1 MKIIHVL
8 TCTSFVPALLL
19 LGACT
24 TTPPA
29 MTTLEISDAAETIIQ
44 EAVYYSTLFDTCAGL
59 GGDQEITAIDKQQD
73 WINANATLIA
83 AADVKYSEKIA
94 ASTLNYDGKILSPV
108 AVYLAQQ
115 ARQRALDELSLKKRS
130 VNNQRKT
137 CDFRLGQITS
147 ANINLTSQPAIAA
160 AYADIIKSA
169 PAGNIDI
176 QSVPKLA
183 AGIDLTVSPGR
194 TYYTVEKAL
203 EKECDTPFT
212 LTLANNWP
220 NEAYANFC
228 ANNLIDTLV
237 CEWGKCEA
245 KKL

>member
-1 MKIIHVL
+1 MKIIQFL
-8 TCTSFVPALLL
+8 TYTAVAPALLL
-19 LGACT
+19 LSSCAT
-24 TTPPA
+24 KPPA
-29 MTTLEISDAAETIIQ
+29 MTTLEITDAAETIVK
-44 EAVYYSTLFDTCAGL
+44 EAVYYSTLFNTCASL

-73 WINANATLIA
+73 WINANAALVA

-94 ASTLNYDGKILSPV
+94 ASTLNYDGQSLSPI

-115 ARQRALDELSLKKRS
+115 ARQRALNELNLKKRT

-169 PAGNIDI
+169 PASNIDM

-183 AGIDLTVSPGR
+183 AGIDLSIPPGR
-194 TYYTVEKAL
+194 TYYTVNKAL
-203 EKECDTPFT
+203 EKECDEPFT
-212 LTLANNWP
+212 LTIANNWP
-220 NEAYANFC
+220 NEVYANFC
-228 ANNLIDTLV
+228 ANNLIDTLI